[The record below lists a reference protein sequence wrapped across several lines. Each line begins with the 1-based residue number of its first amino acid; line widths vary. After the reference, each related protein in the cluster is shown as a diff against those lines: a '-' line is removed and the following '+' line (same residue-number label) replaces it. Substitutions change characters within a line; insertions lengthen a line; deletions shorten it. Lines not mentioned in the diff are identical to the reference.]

1 MNQIDTRKAAML
13 AYTNLDNSVDTAVP
27 QTDWRRN
34 LNTRNQ
40 SAKNLSADKTS
51 NSEIAQPSPAKLLD
65 TNAKRTEFKDQI
77 KSVKQQNRQKGL
89 SGGNIMNTTAQGSN
103 NN

>member
-1 MNQIDTRKAAML
+1 ML

-34 LNTRNQ
+34 INTRNQ
-40 SAKNLSADKTS
+40 SAKNLSDTKTA
-51 NSEIAQPSPAKLLD
+51 NSDIAQPSPAKLLD
-65 TNAKRTEFKDQI
+65 TNAKPKEFKDQI

-89 SGGNIMNTTAQGSN
+89 SNSN
-103 NN
+103 MSTNA

>member
-34 LNTRNQ
+34 INTRNQ

-51 NSEIAQPSPAKLLD
+51 NSDIAQPSPAKLLD

-77 KSVKQQNRQKGL
+77 KSVKQ
-89 SGGNIMNTTAQGSN
+89 
-103 NN
+103 